1 MRSPPSLLSWSQQ
14 LTLSVV
20 FIRDPDDPTFHPV
33 RDVLE
38 RSVSTQLYK
47 ISFSALVYGGLVIF
61 CLGGVVWGIASSPAN
76 VFPIQWSSSEPLL
89 EFPIDLILYNF
100 LMPLAVKFFKPSVGL
115 TSLYRWWFRCCARW
129 LRLTDFLFGEGP
141 LEEQSSQVRQRWSD
155 LLSAKYGSRTKSPPD
170 SAVHVEHEDMEDDDQ
185 DGLRDGRFVQAPAS
199 DSVRIPKGQS
209 TFIDV
214 DKDYKPVHQSADTL
228 QAFDGR
234 NQNHHQFQKVYIPPF
249 FRLRMIAFVVLVWL
263 FAVGT
268 GLSVTMLPLVLG
280 RKILSHLV
288 PGHLRMNDIY
298 AFSVGIYILGPLLL
312 TFLHRRPIVS
322 FLRPKLTPDSTNIRY
337 LFRRSWQITQRAL
350 GLLYV
355 YSALAVLL
363 PALVSLI
370 IQCYMIIPLQTYVT
384 SHPAFVDA
392 VKATES
398 SPNPSNSTSI
408 PDTPLSVSGSIISTP
423 IINLL
428 QDWTL
433 GILYVKIFVRLILWS
448 APSRPAT
455 ALRAVIRNGY
465 IDPDV
470 RLATRGFIIPAAL
483 GMGLVLVSPL
493 GLAWLALQNPALAEK
508 VAMDEVAKENVYRY
522 AYPFVASMVAVGMVM
537 WEVIQ
542 AFGRWRKKV
551 KDEVYLIGER
561 LHNYGGAKRKKSANH
576 QDRII
581 TDKGKEKERAPSNVE
596 NGEDDLQQASPATD
610 SKGKAKEV
618 AERPLPARTPTA

>member
-1 MRSPPSLLSWSQQ
+1 M
-14 LTLSVV
+14 SVV

-61 CLGGVVWGIASSPAN
+61 CLGGVVWGMAASPAS

-115 TSLYRWWFRCCARW
+115 TSLYRWWFRTCARW
-129 LRLTDFLFGEGP
+129 LRLTDFLFGEGS
-141 LEEQSSQVRQRWSD
+141 LEEQKSELRRKWI
-155 LLSAKYGSRTKSPPD
+155 SAISVKYGSPPQSPLNP
-170 SAVHVEHEDMEDDDQ
+170 VEHEGRVDEEQ
-185 DGLRDGRFVQAPAS
+185 DGVRDGRFVQAPAS

-214 DKDYKPVHQSADTL
+214 DKEYKPVHQSADTL

-234 NQNHHQFQKVYIPPF
+234 NQHLHQFQKVYIPPF

-263 FAVGT
+263 FAAGT
-268 GLSVTMLPLVLG
+268 GLSVTILPLVLG
-280 RKILSHLV
+280 RQILSLLV
-288 PGHLRMNDIY
+288 PGYLRMNDIY
-298 AFSVGIYILGPLLL
+298 AFSVGTYILGPLLL
-312 TFLHRRPIVS
+312 TFLHRQRILSFIRP
-322 FLRPKLTPDSTNIRY
+322 RLTPGSTNINY
-337 LFRRSWQITQRAL
+337 LFLRSWQTAQRAL

-355 YSALAVLL
+355 YSTLAILL

-384 SHPAFVDA
+384 THPAFINA
-392 VKATES
+392 VNATES
-398 SPNPSNSTSI
+398 SLNPSNSTSI
-408 PDTPLSVSGSIISTP
+408 SDAALSTSGSIIPTP

-433 GILYVKIFVRLILWS
+433 GILYVKIFIRLILWS

-465 IDPDV
+465 LNPDI
-470 RLATRGFIIPAAL
+470 RLATRGFIVPAAL
-483 GMGLVLVSPL
+483 SMGFVLVSPL

-522 AYPFVASMVAVGMVM
+522 AYPFVAGMVAVGLVLWEMVK
-537 WEVIQ
+537 

-561 LHNYGGAKRKKSANH
+561 LHNYGGARRKKGAN
-576 QDRII
+576 DKDGNIK
-581 TDKGKEKERAPSNVE
+581 DKGKGREQALS
-596 NGEDDLQQASPATD
+596 NGEDGEGDPQQASPAME

-618 AERPLPARTPTA
+618 VERPLHARTPTA